1 MDGDQS
7 AKTFDDG
14 ANKAM
19 GAAEDFGTGIHES
32 AHQRVWQSYT
42 AKLIIL
48 TILC

>member
-1 MDGDQS
+1 MDGDQT

-32 AHQRVWQSYT
+32 AHQRVRRQSRHLLRSY
-42 AKLIIL
+42 
-48 TILC
+48 